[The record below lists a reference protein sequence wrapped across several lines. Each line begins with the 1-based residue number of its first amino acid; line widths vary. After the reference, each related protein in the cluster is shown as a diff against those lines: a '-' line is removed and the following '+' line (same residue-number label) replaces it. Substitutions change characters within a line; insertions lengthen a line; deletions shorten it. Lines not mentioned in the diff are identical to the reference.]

1 MNKKRG
7 RLISQDTFQQL
18 VASYEL
24 MNSID
29 LMSKSREQR
38 IVIPRQ
44 CLLYILH
51 KKYNQTV
58 IYLGELADK
67 NHATILHCSKVVE
80 REIAWRN
87 MKYLDSINN
96 WAEIFEE
103 VMPKNQETINDL
115 SEKITMMLLG
125 TMLSDSSKSKVLTEV
140 RKKISK
146 HSVDYSN
153 LVVI

>member
-1 MNKKRG
+1 MNKKREKQ
-7 RLISQDTFQQL
+7 ISKDTFQRL
-18 VASYEL
+18 VASYKS
-24 MNSID
+24 MKSID
-29 LMSKSREQR
+29 LMSKSREQK

-58 IYLGELADK
+58 IYLGKLSEK

-80 REIAWRN
+80 KEMAWRN
-87 MKYLDSINN
+87 MKYLDAIND
-96 WAEIFEE
+96 WAEIFDEI
-103 VMPKNQETINDL
+103 MPKSQETIDDL

-125 TMLSDSSKSKVLTEV
+125 TMLSDESKYKVLTDV
-140 RKKISK
+140 REKIFK